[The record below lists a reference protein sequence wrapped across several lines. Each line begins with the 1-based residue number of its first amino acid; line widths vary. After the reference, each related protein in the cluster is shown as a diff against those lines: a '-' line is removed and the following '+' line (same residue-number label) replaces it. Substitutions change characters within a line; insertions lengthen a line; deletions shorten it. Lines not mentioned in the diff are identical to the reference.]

1 MADLRIELSVPRV
14 ELGRQDV
21 LFNVFIDD
29 AKQGELHVSEGGL
42 DWWPRS
48 AKTNKHTKSWEELPD
63 FMES

>member
-1 MADLRIELSVPRV
+1 VADHRIELSVPRI

-21 LFNVFIDD
+21 RFVVFIDD
-29 AKQGELHVSEGGL
+29 AKQGELHISEGGL

-48 AKTNKHTKSWEELPD
+48 SKTIKRTKSWEELKA